1 MYSMEK
7 VSKFGLMGASI
18 METGWTGSKKGMAR
32 KHGQILIQSIL
43 ACGKKGR
50 RMGMGHRT
58 G

>member
-1 MYSMEK
+1 MEK

-18 METGWTGSKKGMAR
+18 METGWTGWKKGMAR